1 MPTRRLVKKYP
12 RCGYRDEVDMKDI
25 QLYDYQ
31 RDMSERIEAAFRSC
45 QSVMVQMP
53 TGTGKTV
60 LLTEVVKNEKGKVKN
75 PCVWIVVHRR
85 ELVEQ
90 IRETLETMMNSSS
103 TSGTTPWISSFV
115 FSPWQSRSKLRSAHL
130 AYRKRSLL
138 LDDSR
143 IKVMSIQ
150 WLSRHYQEMEEIPS
164 LIVIDEAHHAVAKTY
179 KEVMDAY
186 PEAKKLGLTATPCR
200 LTKRGF
206 TDLFDVLLQSWSA
219 KKFIADGWLSLYDYM
234 SIREDSEDWR
244 LVNSLKKRGADG
256 DFSLREMS
264 EKMNVQPSIERL
276 CDTVMRYA
284 ANKKG
289 ITYAIDI
296 AHAEHIAEAYRQ
308 HGINA
313 VAISSKTPLEERKEI
328 IERFKETSIDSK
340 PNYASLSLTKP
351 LDTDVSNKADSTD
364 NTDTPL
370 AQTNNIQVLVNV
382 DLFGEGFDCPDVEF
396 IQLARPTLSLAKYL
410 QMVGRGL
417 RVAKSKECCI
427 ILDNVGL
434 YRLFGLPTTEWNWT
448 AMFLGNQSG
457 MGEVNMAKD
466 FALKTIGAC
475 YNGQK
480 RERMDMDNDIMVVIA
495 RHDAPRVQAQM
506 VELAGMYHT
515 IRNLRKTEC
524 GYIGDGVYI
533 RTIEKQGIYKTTND
547 VRLGWRMVYRTV
559 DGVTLYYALQ
569 ERSERMEYVG
579 RRNPWSECATGIV
592 KQYFYP
598 CENNDNQLTE
608 IPVEEPAYITGE
620 KRKQQKGSIQ
630 QEVNGEYYMVT
641 YVYYGVNKNKGKE
654 FNSRDAYV
662 CEHFMRNEYAISNN
676 NNHIILRGLEKVKLS
691 DDNIAEVV
699 FEGEKK
705 TTWVNLYTMQEFD
718 KCPQVERM
726 GFMELLKVGYN
737 YYFYKNKKLAGIP
750 LRDWGCA
757 VNNRMFMFMEQYVI
771 LQEEPDKVYY
781 VEGEYNKGRQWYL
794 KLQDVWGK
802 NPRKMKEIP
811 SAYLP
816 RKY

>member
-1 MPTRRLVKKYP
+1 
-12 RCGYRDEVDMKDI
+12 
-25 QLYDYQ
+25 
-31 RDMSERIEAAFRSC
+31 MSERIEAAFRSC

-60 LLTEVVKNEKGKVKN
+60 LLAEQVKREERRVKN
-75 PCVWIVVHRR
+75 PCIWIVVHRR

-90 IRETLETMMNSSS
+90 IKETLDTMLNSYSS
-103 TSGTTPWISSFV
+103 TPDTTT
-115 FSPWQSRSKLRSAHL
+115 
-130 AYRKRSLL
+130 SLL
-138 LDDSR
+138 SDDSR

-179 KEVMDAY
+179 KEVMDAF

-200 LTKRGF
+200 LTRRGF

-234 SIREDSEDWR
+234 SIREDSDDWR

-256 DFSLREMS
+256 DFSQKEMS
-264 EKMNVQPSIERL
+264 EKLNVQPSIERL

-313 VAISSKTPLEERKEI
+313 VAISSKTPFEERKEI
-328 IERFKETSIDSK
+328 IERFKGTAIGDRNDK
-340 PNYASLSLTKP
+340 PCYASLGLTKP
-351 LDTDVSNKADSTD
+351 FGETFD
-364 NTDTPL
+364 
-370 AQTNNIQVLVNV
+370 IQVLVNV

-475 YNGQK
+475 YSGQK
-480 RERMDMDNDIMVVIA
+480 RERMDMDNDTMVVIA

-506 VELAGMYHT
+506 QELAGMYHT

-559 DGVTLYYALQ
+559 DGVTRYYALQ

-579 RRNPWSECATGIV
+579 RRNPWSECATGII

-654 FNSRDAYV
+654 FNSKDAYV
-662 CEHFMRNEYAISNN
+662 CEHFVRNEYAISNN

-699 FEGEKK
+699 FEGEKE

-718 KCPQVERM
+718 KRPQVERM

>member
-1 MPTRRLVKKYP
+1 M
-12 RCGYRDEVDMKDI
+12 
-25 QLYDYQ
+25 
-31 RDMSERIEAAFRSC
+31 
-45 QSVMVQMP
+45 
-53 TGTGKTV
+53 
-60 LLTEVVKNEKGKVKN
+60 
-75 PCVWIVVHRR
+75 
-85 ELVEQ
+85 
-90 IRETLETMMNSSS
+90 
-103 TSGTTPWISSFV
+103 
-115 FSPWQSRSKLRSAHL
+115 
-130 AYRKRSLL
+130 
-138 LDDSR
+138 
-143 IKVMSIQ
+143 
-150 WLSRHYQEMEEIPS
+150 
-164 LIVIDEAHHAVAKTY
+164 
-179 KEVMDAY
+179 
-186 PEAKKLGLTATPCR
+186 
-200 LTKRGF
+200 
-206 TDLFDVLLQSWSA
+206 
-219 KKFIADGWLSLYDYM
+219 
-234 SIREDSEDWR
+234 
-244 LVNSLKKRGADG
+244 
-256 DFSLREMS
+256 
-264 EKMNVQPSIERL
+264 
-276 CDTVMRYA
+276 
-284 ANKKG
+284 
-289 ITYAIDI
+289 
-296 AHAEHIAEAYRQ
+296 
-308 HGINA
+308 
-313 VAISSKTPLEERKEI
+313 AISSKTPLAERKSI
-328 IERFKETSIDSK
+328 IEKFKGTSIDSK
-340 PNYASLSLTKP
+340 PNCASLSLSMPMDRKADADNKP
-351 LDTDVSNKADSTD
+351 LSTEKGYK
-364 NTDTPL
+364 TDT
-370 AQTNNIQVLVNV
+370 ATEQMVNIQVLVNV

-396 IQLARPTLSLAKYL
+396 IQLAIPTLSLAKYL

-448 AMFLGNQSG
+448 AMFHGNQSG

-475 YNGQK
+475 YSGQK
-480 RERMDMDNDIMVVIA
+480 RERMDMDNDTMVVIA

-506 VELAGMYHT
+506 QELAGMYHT

-524 GYIGDGVYI
+524 GYIGDGIYI

-559 DGVTLYYALQ
+559 DGVTRYYALQ

-620 KRKQQKGSIQ
+620 KRKQQKGGIQ

-654 FNSRDAYV
+654 FNSKDAYV

-816 RKY
+816 RRY